1 MEVLPQYKKIT
12 ISEHSLV
19 QITTAQQAF
28 ASGSVSIGP
37 ERFELW
43 GALLLTL
50 QEGTVC
56 DPLPI
61 LTEGRGMLP
70 GWQEA
75 SPGCRRGGGF
85 QIEG

>member
-1 MEVLPQYKKIT
+1 MQKNNNFRALFGALP
-12 ISEHSLV
+12 SCV
-19 QITTAQQAF
+19 VPQQAF
-28 ASGSVSIGP
+28 TSGSVSIDP
-37 ERFELW
+37 KRFELW

-61 LTEGRGMLP
+61 LTEGRGTLL

-75 SPGCRRGGGF
+75 LLVCRRGGDF